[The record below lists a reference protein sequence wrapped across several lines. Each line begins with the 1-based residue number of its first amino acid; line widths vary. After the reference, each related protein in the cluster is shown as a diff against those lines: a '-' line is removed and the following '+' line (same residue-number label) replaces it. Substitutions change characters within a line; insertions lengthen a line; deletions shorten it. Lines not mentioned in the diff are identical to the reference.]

1 MGSQRRK
8 NFCDLQHTGSWY
20 RSGDLPAVAP
30 AETMALRKGRPPAA
44 VSPADTHRPLPATEA
59 RFRGVRKRPWGR
71 FAAEIR
77 DPGKKTR
84 VWLGTFDSAED
95 AARAYDTAARAL
107 RGPKAK
113 TNFPPLPSHASSPGN
128 GSGSVPISFFHQQ
141 LAPPLPPS
149 RPASSS
155 LSSTV
160 ESFSGPRI
168 SGPPAIFIR
177 QIMKPVLPQV
187 VNGDQDCHSDCGSSS
202 SVVDDG
208 DVDVASVYRQPF
220 PFDLNLLP
228 PPDDELQS
236 TALRL

>member
-1 MGSQRRK
+1 
-8 NFCDLQHTGSWY
+8 
-20 RSGDLPAVAP
+20 
-30 AETMALRKGRPPAA
+30 MASRKGRSPAA
-44 VSPADTHRPLPATEA
+44 GLPATAPPLPPGTET

-84 VWLGTFDSAED
+84 VWLGTFDSAEE

-113 TNFPPLPSHASSPGN
+113 TNFCALPSHASTPVG
-128 GSGSVPISFFHQQ
+128 GSGSVALPFFHQQ
-141 LAPPLPPS
+141 LPPPS

-168 SGPPAIFIR
+168 SVPSAIYIRPLVRPSPPR
-177 QIMKPVLPQV
+177 VLDD
-187 VNGDQDCHSDCGSSS
+187 DQDCHSDCGSSS

-208 DVDVASVYRQPF
+208 DIASAYRQPL

-228 PPDDELQS
+228 LPDDELQS
-236 TALRL
+236 TALCL